1 MGKERLCPFEI
12 TLQEK
17 TNLLGLSHVL
27 FLTGSVK
34 PATMMEDICGQIE
47 VLRNKCLQSTV
58 MS

>member
-1 MGKERLCPFEI
+1 MGRERLCPFEI

-34 PATMMEDICGQIE
+34 PATMMEDICGE